1 MVFRDRSSANISPGE
16 SHENALLQ
24 PGRRY
29 RLVQNLAA
37 IADPV
42 LVQTDDG
49 TVAFKIETTQREML
63 DVLVLRDMEG
73 DARCFISGFQAVPAA
88 AAEVL
93 GNDGRPLARVSRT
106 PISALRD
113 RFEIDHSSGDVWIAI
128 GDVGIR
134 EFTLESPKGH
144 VADVSRR
151 WFLLP
156 SSYGVEVPTGQDDAL
171 VLAVAVAIDQLTH
184 DFDP

>member
-1 MVFRDRSSANISPGE
+1 MVFRGRSPANISPGE
-16 SHENALLQ
+16 PQQNALLQ

-42 LVQTDDG
+42 LVQTDEG
-49 TVAFKIETTQREML
+49 TVAFKIESAQREMM
-63 DVLVLRDMEG
+63 DVLVLRDIEG
-73 DARCFISGFQAVPAA
+73 DIRCFISGFQAQPAA
-88 AAEVL
+88 ADVL
-93 GNDGRPLARVSRT
+93 GNDGRLLARVSRT

-113 RFEIDHSSGDVWIAI
+113 RFEIAHSSGDVWIAI
-128 GDVGIR
+128 GDVGSR
-134 EFTLESPKGH
+134 EFTLESPKGE
-144 VADVSRR
+144 VAEISRR

-156 SSYGVEVPTGQDDAL
+156 GSYGVEVSPGQDDAL
-171 VLAVAVAIDQLTH
+171 VLAVAAAIDQLTH